1 MRDQAGKNEGNDK
14 MKVESNADEVTVR
27 QSQ

>member
-1 MRDQAGKNEGNDK
+1 MRDQVKGKEENDK
-14 MKVESNADEVTVR
+14 MKVESYADEVTVR